1 MITPP
6 GHQFAR
12 EGRSQSTW
20 APPIDRIP
28 RARQPCEPRQ
38 VTPRRRTRRATAV
51 LKSPWALWEHLQA
64 ACARAATVADRAV
77 GLWLARDA
85 KGSTVRSHAADIADR
100 PDTELSVQ
108 RALARA
114 AATAYA
120 RRVRAEGLAPEQM
133 LVLVKAATSI
143 HGLLGF
149 GAQALTSDIVRWS
162 IDAYFED

>member
-1 MITPP
+1 M
-6 GHQFAR
+6 G
-12 EGRSQSTW
+12 
-20 APPIDRIP
+20 
-28 RARQPCEPRQ
+28 
-38 VTPRRRTRRATAV
+38 
-51 LKSPWALWEHLQA
+51 
-64 ACARAATVADRAV
+64 
-77 GLWLARDA
+77 
-85 KGSTVRSHAADIADR
+85 
-100 PDTELSVQ
+100 TELSVQ

-162 IDAYFED
+162 IDAYFDESSGQPP

>member
-1 MITPP
+1 MGATDRPDP
-6 GHQFAR
+6 AGA
-12 EGRSQSTW
+12 STVRP
-20 APPIDRIP
+20 AAGDSPAADAMRDCGPEI
-28 RARQPCEPRQ
+28 
-38 VTPRRRTRRATAV
+38 AV
-51 LKSPWALWEHLQA
+51 GSWEHLQA
-64 ACARAATVADRAV
+64 AFARAATVADRAV

-85 KGSTVRSHAADIADR
+85 KGSTVRSHARDIADR

>member
-6 GHQFAR
+6 GDQFAR

-20 APPIDRIP
+20 APPIDPIP
-28 RARQPCEPRQ
+28 RARQPCEPRAGDS
-38 VTPRRRTRRATAV
+38 PAADATRDCGPEIAV
-51 LKSPWALWEHLQA
+51 GSWEHLQ
-64 ACARAATVADRAV
+64 AATVADRAV

-85 KGSTVRSHAADIADR
+85 RGSTVRSHAADIADR

-133 LVLVKAATSI
+133 LGSSRRPRAST
-143 HGLLGF
+143 
-149 GAQALTSDIVRWS
+149 DC
-162 IDAYFED
+162 

>member
-1 MITPP
+1 M
-6 GHQFAR
+6 GA
-12 EGRSQSTW
+12 S
-20 APPIDRIP
+20 DRP
-28 RARQPCEPRQ
+28 DPAGASN
-38 VTPRRRTRRATAV
+38 VRTAAGDSPATDAMRDCGPEIAV
-51 LKSPWALWEHLQA
+51 GSWEHLQA
-64 ACARAATVADRAV
+64 AFARAATVADRAV

-85 KGSTVRSHAADIADR
+85 KGSTVRSPVADTVER
-100 PDTELSVQ
+100 RDTELSVQ

>member
-1 MITPP
+1 MGASDRREATGTLISRTAGGDSPTADATHDGNSEITV
-6 GHQFAR
+6 G
-12 EGRSQSTW
+12 S
-20 APPIDRIP
+20 
-28 RARQPCEPRQ
+28 
-38 VTPRRRTRRATAV
+38 
-51 LKSPWALWEHLQA
+51 WEHLQTA
-64 ACARAATVADRAV
+64 FARAATVADRAV

-85 KGSTVRSHAADIADR
+85 KGSFERSLAAGAADGSDN
-100 PDTELSVQ
+100 ELSVY

-120 RRVRAEGLAPEQM
+120 RRVKADGLPPEQM

-162 IDAYFED
+162 IDAYFDD

>member
-1 MITPP
+1 MRASDPRDASGEAISQPTPGDSPTADATCCGPEITV
-6 GHQFAR
+6 G
-12 EGRSQSTW
+12 S
-20 APPIDRIP
+20 
-28 RARQPCEPRQ
+28 
-38 VTPRRRTRRATAV
+38 
-51 LKSPWALWEHLQA
+51 WEHLQA
-64 ACARAATVADRAV
+64 AFARAATVADRAV
-77 GLWLARDA
+77 GVWLARDA
-85 KGSTVRSHAADIADR
+85 KGSVDRYPTADNAER
-100 PDTELSVQ
+100 PDNELSVH

-120 RRVRAEGLAPEQM
+120 RRAKAEGLPPEQM